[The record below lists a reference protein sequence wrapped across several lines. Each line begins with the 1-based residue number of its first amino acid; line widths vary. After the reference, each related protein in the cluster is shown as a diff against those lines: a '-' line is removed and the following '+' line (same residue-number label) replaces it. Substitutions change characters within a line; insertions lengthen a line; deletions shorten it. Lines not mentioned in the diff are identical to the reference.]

1 MHIAMIKVLSV
12 ITDGRIK
19 AKNVLLELTIDDYLK
34 VGEKVTEKNEFQR
47 RRVRNTS
54 TVYSLLRTDLK
65 KKCTIPPIVLSVS
78 AEVSNILKDREIE
91 IGSDFA
97 EFFNSDN
104 IIILDGL
111 QRTYSLIEVK
121 NELKNDELALHDF
134 LSQVIRVEVYVG
146 LNKIGILYRM
156 LTLNTGQ
163 TPMSMRHQIEILYSD
178 YLDNNLGDSIH
189 IYRHVE
195 EKTNKKIGDFQFDDL
210 IEGFNSYINRDA
222 SGIDRV
228 QLLENIENLEKLST
242 ENSDSN
248 LFEDYV
254 ESYYAFLLKV
264 DEITGHWKYE
274 LEEEDEGYIP
284 NVFGRDI
291 MHLFNRPQALSAFGA
306 AIGLLK
312 ERGQLSSISDIKEKI
327 ESLVFTG
334 EVDTEMLKFLRFFDK
349 IKNTAKKIGVEQR
362 EFLKIFFNLLFNESS
377 LSYLDFG
384 QTIQMAYD
392 RYVSLV

>member
-1 MHIAMIKVLSV
+1 MHRAMIKVLSV

-312 ERGQLSSISDIKEKI
+312 DRGQLSSISDIKEKI

>member
-91 IGSDFA
+91 IGSDFS

-104 IIILDGL
+104 IIILDGR

-312 ERGQLSSISDIKEKI
+312 DRGQLSSISDIKEKI

>member
-1 MHIAMIKVLSV
+1 
-12 ITDGRIK
+12 
-19 AKNVLLELTIDDYLK
+19 
-34 VGEKVTEKNEFQR
+34 
-47 RRVRNTS
+47 
-54 TVYSLLRTDLK
+54 
-65 KKCTIPPIVLSVS
+65 
-78 AEVSNILKDREIE
+78 
-91 IGSDFA
+91 
-97 EFFNSDN
+97 
-104 IIILDGL
+104 
-111 QRTYSLIEVK
+111 
-121 NELKNDELALHDF
+121 
-134 LSQVIRVEVYVG
+134 
-146 LNKIGILYRM
+146 M

-312 ERGQLSSISDIKEKI
+312 DRGQLSSISDIKEKI